1 MKNSKSLL
9 LDLIGR
15 ISLNE
20 SDAEK
25 RSIAAHLIESICGV
39 TSAEAMTAHAVSVS
53 DEFKLNEALD
63 RINRSEPLQ
72 YILNEAWFYGRKF
85 YVDPGVLIPR
95 PETEELVAL
104 ILGRTERKDKAPRIV
119 DVATGSGCIGISLA
133 LELRRS
139 ETWGTDISDS
149 ALRVAR
155 RNAASLASGTQ
166 FLSHNVLVDQLPVAD
181 VAIIVSNPPYIAH
194 SEMTDMDRNVL
205 EHEPHLALFVPDN
218 DPLLFYHAL
227 TKQGMQVMIPGG
239 MLAVEINA
247 RFGREVAATMTQ
259 AGLQRVE
266 LLKDIAG
273 KERFVIAR
281 KPT

>member
-9 LDLIGR
+9 MDLIGR

-25 RSIAAHLIESICGV
+25 RSIAAHLMESICGL
-39 TSAEAMTAHAVSVS
+39 TPAEVMTTHAVSAS
-53 DEFKLNEALD
+53 DEVKLHQALD

-104 ILGRTERKDKAPRIV
+104 ILKRTERKDKTPRIV
-119 DVATGSGCIGISLA
+119 DVATGSGCIAISLA
-133 LELRRS
+133 LEVRGS
-139 ETWGTDISDS
+139 ETWGTDISDA

-155 RNAASLASGTQ
+155 RNAASLGSGTQ
-166 FLSHNVLVDQLPVAD
+166 LLSNNVLVDQLPVGD
-181 VAIIVSNPPYIAH
+181 VGIIVSNPPYIAQ
-194 SEMTDMDRNVL
+194 SEMKGMDRNVL
-205 EHEPHLALFVPDN
+205 DHEPHLALFVPDN
-218 DPLLFYHAL
+218 DPLLFYRAL
-227 TKQGMQVMIPGG
+227 AKQGMHAMIPEG

-247 RFGREVAATMTQ
+247 RFGREVAAAMTH

-273 KERFVIAR
+273 KERFIIAR
-281 KPT
+281 RPT

>member
-9 LDLIGR
+9 MDLIGR

-25 RSIAAHLIESICGV
+25 RSIAAYLMESICGL
-39 TSAEAMTAHAVSVS
+39 TPAEVMTTHAVSAS
-53 DEFKLNEALD
+53 DEVKLNEALD

-104 ILGRTERKDKAPRIV
+104 ILKRTERKDKTPRIV
-119 DVATGSGCIGISLA
+119 DVATGSGCIAISLA
-133 LELRRS
+133 LEVRGS
-139 ETWGTDISDS
+139 ETWGTDISDA

-155 RNAASLASGTQ
+155 RNAASLGSGTQ
-166 FLSHNVLVDQLPVAD
+166 LLSNNVLVDPLPVGD
-181 VAIIVSNPPYIAH
+181 VGIIVSNPPYIAQ
-194 SEMTDMDRNVL
+194 SEMKGMDRNVL
-205 EHEPHLALFVPDN
+205 DHEPHLALFVPDN
-218 DPLLFYHAL
+218 DPLLFYRAL
-227 TKQGMQVMIPGG
+227 AKQGMHAMIPEG

-247 RFGREVAATMTQ
+247 RFGREVAAAMTH

>member
-9 LDLIGR
+9 MDLIGR

-25 RSIAAHLIESICGV
+25 RSIAAHLMESICGL
-39 TSAEAMTAHAVSVS
+39 TPAEVMTTHAVSAS
-53 DEFKLNEALD
+53 DEVKLNEALD

-95 PETEELVAL
+95 PETEELVEL
-104 ILGRTERKDKAPRIV
+104 ILKRTERKDKTPRIV
-119 DVATGSGCIGISLA
+119 DVATGSGCIAISLA
-133 LELRRS
+133 LEVRGS
-139 ETWGTDISDS
+139 ETWGTDISDA

-155 RNAASLASGTQ
+155 RNAASLGSGTQ
-166 FLSHNVLVDQLPVAD
+166 LLSNNVLVDPLPVGD
-181 VAIIVSNPPYIAH
+181 VGIIVSNPPYIAQ
-194 SEMTDMDRNVL
+194 SEMKGMDRNVL
-205 EHEPHLALFVPDN
+205 DHEPHLALFVPDN
-218 DPLLFYHAL
+218 DPLLFYRAL
-227 TKQGMQVMIPGG
+227 AKQGMHAMIPEG

-247 RFGREVAATMTQ
+247 RFGREVAAAMTH